1 MAAKKTTKK
10 ADPMLGALAA
20 SFGAAK
26 AAPAAPREETK
37 AEPEVQQGRGAPPA
51 SPAPAD
57 ALEAPPPAPTTPA
70 VPPAPNRSAVPP
82 APPEGFAG
90 GGVKKT
96 TVSFH
101 ESEQD
106 KIDLILDALK
116 RSRRHRGGFSDA
128 IKIALRLCIL
138 DDESIGR
145 AWDEARAQDQRV
157 LRHRRN
163 S

>member
-1 MAAKKTTKK
+1 MPAKKNPKK

-26 AAPAAPREETK
+26 PAPAAQKEAAKP
-37 AEPEVQQGRGAPPA
+37 EPELQKGRGEHAET
-51 SPAPAD
+51 PAPAP
-57 ALEAPPPAPTTPA
+57 AIVIASPPVAAPPNPPTPAPQ
-70 VPPAPNRSAVPP
+70 
-82 APPEGFAG
+82 PEASGG

-101 ESEQD
+101 DSEQD

-128 IKIALRLCIL
+128 IKIALRLCSL
-138 DDESIGR
+138 DDDSIGR

>member
-1 MAAKKTTKK
+1 MPAKKNPKK

-20 SFGAAK
+20 SFGAGK
-26 AAPAAPREETK
+26 PAPAEQKETPK
-37 AEPEVQQGRGAPPA
+37 VQPEHQQGRGEQSEESAPLPAVKIATQPVVA
-51 SPAPAD
+51 SPNQLAVSAPQP
-57 ALEAPPPAPTTPA
+57 EAP
-70 VPPAPNRSAVPP
+70 
-82 APPEGFAG
+82 GG

-101 ESEQD
+101 DSEQD

-128 IKIALRLCIL
+128 IKIALRLCPL
-138 DDESIGR
+138 DDDSIGR

>member
-1 MAAKKTTKK
+1 METSPPPPAIEI
-10 ADPMLGALAA
+10 A
-20 SFGAAK
+20 SPLV
-26 AAPAAPREETK
+26 AAP
-37 AEPEVQQGRGAPPA
+37 PER
-51 SPAPAD
+51 PAPARQP
-57 ALEAPPPAPTTPA
+57 EA
-70 VPPAPNRSAVPP
+70 S
-82 APPEGFAG
+82 GG

-101 ESEQD
+101 ENEQD

-128 IKIALRLCIL
+128 IKIALRLCSL
-138 DDESIGR
+138 DDDSIGR